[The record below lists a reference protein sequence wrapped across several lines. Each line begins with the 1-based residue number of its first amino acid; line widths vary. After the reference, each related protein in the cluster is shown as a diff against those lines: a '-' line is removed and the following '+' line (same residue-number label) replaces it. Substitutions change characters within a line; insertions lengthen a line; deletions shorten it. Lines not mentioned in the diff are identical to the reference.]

1 MQRRIVGGMILNYE
15 AGDGVHNLQIQGRRF
30 ISIKKEA
37 LEMVIGR
44 IFDTKALEGNYLKF
58 QKLQL
63 MMLVINDDLLQWPV
77 SQSSLENCGT
87 QEKTFDNITQ

>member
-1 MQRRIVGGMILNYE
+1 
-15 AGDGVHNLQIQGRRF
+15 
-30 ISIKKEA
+30 
-37 LEMVIGR
+37 MVIGR
-44 IFDTKALEGNYLKF
+44 IFDTKALESNYL
-58 QKLQL
+58 KLQL